1 MSFDKSIDLEALG
14 AEQMTKN
21 DNKSSTDTDA
31 EDIISART
39 RKGAIIGVASA
50 IGVIVIGEAEISLD
64 SNLLFNSLN
73 FQISNNNYFIDY

>member
-1 MSFDKSIDLEALG
+1 MSVDKSIDLEALG
-14 AEQMTKN
+14 AEQMAKN

-64 SNLLFNSLN
+64 SNLLFNSFN
-73 FQISNNNYFIDY
+73 FQISNNNYFIDN

>member
-1 MSFDKSIDLEALG
+1 MSVDKSIDLEALG
-14 AEQMTKN
+14 AEQMAKN